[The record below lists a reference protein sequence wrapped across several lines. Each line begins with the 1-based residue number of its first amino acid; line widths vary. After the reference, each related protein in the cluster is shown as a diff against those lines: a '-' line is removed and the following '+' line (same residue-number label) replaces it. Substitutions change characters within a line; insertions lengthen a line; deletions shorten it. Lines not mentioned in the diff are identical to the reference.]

1 MCCNCLL
8 SRNWLF
14 VVRTSQLNS
23 ASQRPKSHW
32 SLEHTSL
39 WELGAFESRG
49 REVCLGV
56 WAEGGQTCVRPCQCD
71 TAAIAVSA
79 ALLTWIP
86 SLGCVAQG
94 CAHSA
99 FPFVVPQTALFLK
112 LKAEMSECSSRWEL
126 TSLKT
131 CQHVY
136 IFNFK
141 GITLALELL

>member
-1 MCCNCLL
+1 M
-8 SRNWLF
+8 
-14 VVRTSQLNS
+14 
-23 ASQRPKSHW
+23 
-32 SLEHTSL
+32 
-39 WELGAFESRG
+39 ELGAH
-49 REVCLGV
+49 VLLGV
-56 WAEGGQTCVRPCQCD
+56 GSIREQLEESFVWEPGQKVRLLLVPVSVIQLQLLF
-71 TAAIAVSA
+71 SA
-79 ALLTWIP
+79 ALFKWIP

-99 FPFVVPQTALFLK
+99 FPFVVPGTALFLK

-141 GITLALELL
+141 GIMLALELL